1 MKEGKISNR
10 KQTMVMAAGGTVVV
24 LLILSLLVF
33 MVYVDRKET
42 NRTILEIS
50 DIYLAEMADQ
60 MAGHFD
66 TTMAGQFTRVGSV
79 MTNITPGDL
88 ESQETLSHFI
98 EESGRKTTLFFSLCW
113 MIKVIFI
120 RRTAAFPRRGLSEAP
135 GLFWT
140 EKKIV

>member
-66 TTMAGQFTRVGSV
+66 TTMA
-79 MTNITPGDL
+79 
-88 ESQETLSHFI
+88 LSLIHISLFS
-98 EESGRKTTLFFSLCW
+98 EYNRKLQGW
-113 MIKVIFI
+113 PV
-120 RRTAAFPRRGLSEAP
+120 
-135 GLFWT
+135 
-140 EKKIV
+140 

>member
-1 MKEGKISNR
+1 
-10 KQTMVMAAGGTVVV
+10 MVMAAGGTVVV
-24 LLILSLLVF
+24 LLILSLLVW

-98 EESGRKTTLFFSLCW
+98 EEKRQKNNFVFLAMLDDKGNFLFGGRLLSRGGAYRKRPGSSGR
-113 MIKVIFI
+113 
-120 RRTAAFPRRGLSEAP
+120 RRKLYR
-135 GLFWT
+135 
-140 EKKIV
+140 VQ